1 MRIIGNGACSSHR
14 SEYLSILFGRANSM
28 QVVEESMS
36 YYSGQKEHEQI
47 RIKDT
52 SFFLLDSDTVQSKF
66 YS

>member
-1 MRIIGNGACSSHR
+1 
-14 SEYLSILFGRANSM
+14 M